1 MSGQQTTHPREQ
13 FLSENVRRFST
24 GKVSNTARKP
34 PRLFTPQELRMGF
47 GGRTGQSMRS
57 KICQKPECRLGRRVR
72 VRGFVARSGSS
83 LHDELFD
90 LPPLPERIT
99 IDSFMLTD
107 FQRVCY
113 PDSEKQPAE
122 RLSVNLFDKEK
133 IRDALLSH
141 VANVLQIKTGSNA
154 IPSRDAV
161 RTIPV
166 DAKLHRF
173 QYEEKN

>member
-1 MSGQQTTHPREQ
+1 
-13 FLSENVRRFST
+13 
-24 GKVSNTARKP
+24 
-34 PRLFTPQELRMGF
+34 
-47 GGRTGQSMRS
+47 
-57 KICQKPECRLGRRVR
+57 
-72 VRGFVARSGSS
+72 
-83 LHDELFD
+83 
-90 LPPLPERIT
+90 
-99 IDSFMLTD
+99 MLTD

-173 QYEEKN
+173 QHEETNRSRSQKTEKQVQNKPAQGKLNDLLLLEKSF